1 MKGAGP
7 LSDGNYRK
15 NSDFSQHS
23 GRLFI
28 EADSRRSSPM
38 RRSYSQPRS
47 SYTHSRTPPS
57 RKIVEQEFLL
67 SAKKYPRRWL
77 FGHFLSVDDRSRP
90 ISTPISTDFLRPR
103 RVRDLSLPT
112 QCLRVA
118 LRTYTLCSLTS
129 YATSV
134 WKMSRRSL
142 SFAAALNLLADTE
155 SRKVRRDKD
164 TVALLRSDNFLFAGH
179 LESRR

>member
-38 RRSYSQPRS
+38 RRLYSQPRS

-57 RKIVEQEFLL
+57 RKIAQQEFLL

-77 FGHFLSVDDRSRP
+77 FGHFLSVDDRS
-90 ISTPISTDFLRPR
+90 TPISTGFLRPR

-112 QCLRVA
+112 QCHRVA
-118 LRTYTLCSLTS
+118 SRTCTLWSLTS
-129 YATSV
+129 CATSV
-134 WKMSRRSL
+134 WKMSRRSY
-142 SFAAALNLLADTE
+142 
-155 SRKVRRDKD
+155 
-164 TVALLRSDNFLFAGH
+164 RSPQ
-179 LESRR
+179 R